1 MALDSA
7 AAEAPVA
14 AAGIDFDGSS
24 GANADESQLQDAAWK
39 RRRLT
44 FSQQHPQELLQ
55 SLGPRLYMEQAKT
68 DLNLALHH
76 QLMAMHKSNE
86 EAYRMIAYLT
96 TQLHEANSNYEKLAE
111 LVLQKIDYLD
121 SSGILLMAEWEKR
134 EGSPAAASAARAA
147 GHRKDALNT
156 LWPPARAAA
165 KGIEVMK
172 WEVL

>member
-1 MALDSA
+1 MAAPSGA
-7 AAEAPVA
+7 AAEASA
-14 AAGIDFDGSS
+14 AESLPPTVVNGGLDDISL
-24 GANADESQLQDAAWK
+24 ANADGHQLQDAAWK

-76 QLMAMHKSNE
+76 QVMAMHKANE

-96 TQLHEANSNYEKLAE
+96 KQLHDANNNYEKLAE

-121 SSGILLMAEWEKR
+121 SSGVLLMAEWEKR
-134 EGSPAAASAARAA
+134 EGANPAAAAAARAAAVA

-156 LWPPARAAA
+156 FWPPP
-165 KGIEVMK
+165 KQ
-172 WEVL
+172 